1 MRTRLMIAAAA
12 VVTLAWTGL
21 AHAQVNATMVM
32 RSGEKF
38 TGQLVDL
45 GGIGLT
51 FRYGGVER
59 QYRPAEI
66 AVIEFEGAPARP
78 LSQEEQKHLNEGQ
91 HVIVFR
97 DGRVVV
103 GHFVDLG
110 ERDPL
115 RVTVATQSGNTN
127 YHSNEIWRIYMAP
140 PPANYASG
148 GTSSTTATTGTA
160 QGAPGSIAV
169 MGNQQWTNTGLIVR
183 RGETVRFS
191 ASGQIQ
197 LGPDANDKAQPTGAF
212 SGRKSPN
219 SPMPGEIVG
228 ALIARIG
235 EGQPFGIG
243 DLPSVQMPESG
254 QLYLGINDEH
264 VADNTG
270 QFNVQVTRGRRT
282 RP

>member
-1 MRTRLMIAAAA
+1 MRTRVVVVAAA
-12 VVTLAWTGL
+12 VVTVAWASLAQ
-21 AHAQVNATMVM
+21 AQVNATMVM

-59 QYRPAEI
+59 QYRPGDI
-66 AVIEFEGAPARP
+66 AVIEFEGAPPRA
-78 LSQEEQKHLNEGQ
+78 LSQEELRHLNDGQ
-91 HVIVFR
+91 HVIIFR

-115 RVTVATQSGNTN
+115 RVTVATESAQSN

-140 PPANYASG
+140 PPASYTSG
-148 GTSSTTATTGTA
+148 VTTPGTTASTA
-160 QGAPGSIAV
+160 QPAPPGAIVVA
-169 MGNQQWTNTGLIVR
+169 GNQQWTPTGLIVR
-183 RGETVRFS
+183 RGETIRFS
-191 ASGQIQ
+191 ATGHVQLSG
-197 LGPDANDKAQPTGAF
+197 DSNDRAQPAGAF
-212 SGRKSPN
+212 SGRKTPG
-219 SPMPGEIVG
+219 SPMPEAITG

-235 EGQPFGIG
+235 EGKPFGIG

-254 QLYLGINDEH
+254 PLHLGINDDY
-264 VADNTG
+264 VGDNTG
-270 QFNVQVTRGRRT
+270 QFNVQVTRARGRR
-282 RP
+282 